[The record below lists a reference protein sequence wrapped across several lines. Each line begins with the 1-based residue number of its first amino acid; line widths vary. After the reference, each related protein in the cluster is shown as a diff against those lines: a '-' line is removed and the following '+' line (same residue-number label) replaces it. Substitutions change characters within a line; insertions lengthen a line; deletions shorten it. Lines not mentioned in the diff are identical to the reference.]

1 MFISLVLLKINK
13 IFGLLLTMLNIR
25 SCLVLVSIS
34 ILLLGC
40 SKDDTPTVSN
50 GSKKAELQSQK
61 ADAKSA
67 ALSEKGTTKIPTLPE
82 PMKLPTRS
90 EVRVLSEDTKAI
102 ENDAKN
108 VIGKFDDNLNNR
120 QIRKEAE
127 AEFKKMLP
135 EYKEKMLLLGKAKLK
150 EAADAQKIN
159 STLAN

>member
-1 MFISLVLLKINK
+1 
-13 IFGLLLTMLNIR
+13 MLNIR
-25 SCLVLVSIS
+25 SCLAGIFIS

-40 SKDDTPTVSN
+40 SKDDKPAASSN
-50 GSKKAELQSQK
+50 QKKTDLQSQK
-61 ADAKSA
+61 ADNKA
-67 ALSEKGTTKIPTLPE
+67 ALTEKALQKLPTLPE
-82 PMKLPTRS
+82 PLKLPTRS

-102 ENDAKN
+102 ESDAKN
-108 VIGKFDDNLNNR
+108 VIGKFDDNLSNR

-150 EAADAQKIN
+150 EAADAQKSK